1 MYYSISNRP
10 PRVFTPIGGPSMTL
24 QDAKDECDINMIIA
38 RHDRTGSWSG
48 SMKIPTA
55 MPHFGEFDSVQD
67 FQTAQDIILRANEQF
82 ASLPSNVRSRFDND
96 PAKLLEFVSN
106 KANLDEAVRLGIALA
121 PEEPKQS
128 EQLPT

>member
-1 MYYSISNRP
+1 MHP
-10 PRVFTPIGGPSMTL
+10 
-24 QDAKDECDINMIIA
+24 Q
-38 RHDRTGSWSG
+38 
-48 SMKIPTA
+48 
-55 MPHFGEFDSVQD
+55 FGEFDSVQD

-82 ASLPSNVRSRFDND
+82 ASLPSKVRARFDND

-106 KANLDEAVRLGIALA
+106 KDNLDEAVRLGIALA